1 MWADKCHNYLEIW
14 CMQEGGDMRR
24 IVGTLLDF
32 LCDQQVAGDNA
43 VVK

>member
-1 MWADKCHNYLEIW
+1 
-14 CMQEGGDMRR
+14 MQEGDMRR

-32 LCDQQVAGDNA
+32 LCDQQVAGGNV